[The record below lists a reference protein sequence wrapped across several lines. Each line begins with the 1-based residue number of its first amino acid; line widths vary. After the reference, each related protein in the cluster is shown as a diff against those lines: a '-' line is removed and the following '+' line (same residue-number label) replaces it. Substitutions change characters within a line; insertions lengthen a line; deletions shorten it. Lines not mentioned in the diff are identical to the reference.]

1 MARNF
6 SAGQFPTTHWSRIL
20 RAADPAAPDAREAL
34 VSLCT
39 AYWYP
44 LYTLIRRHGHPPEA
58 ASDLTQDYFVRLL
71 ERGVLGAAD
80 RSRGRF
86 RAFLRTDCGFFLS
99 HRREKD
105 RALKRGGGIVTVSID
120 ARDAEARYLREPADD
135 LTPERL
141 FDRSWALTLL
151 DRVLEQ
157 LAQEYGGSG
166 RGALFERL
174 QFVLTDGSGS
184 VPYATVA
191 AQLGTTETAVQAAVR
206 RLRRRYRTILREQIG
221 ATLDDPTEAAIDD
234 EIRALFTA
242 LER

>member
-1 MARNF
+1 
-6 SAGQFPTTHWSRIL
+6 
-20 RAADPAAPDAREAL
+20 
-34 VSLCT
+34 
-39 AYWYP
+39 
-44 LYTLIRRHGHPPEA
+44 
-58 ASDLTQDYFVRLL
+58 
-71 ERGVLGAAD
+71 
-80 RSRGRF
+80 
-86 RAFLRTDCGFFLS
+86 AFLRTDCGFFLS
-99 HRREKD
+99 HRREQD

-120 ARDAEARYLREPADD
+120 ARDAEGRYLREPADD

-157 LAQEYGGSG
+157 LTQEYGASG

-174 QFVLTDGSGS
+174 QFVLTDGPRS

-206 RLRRRYRTILREQIG
+206 RLRGRYRTILREQIG

-234 EIRALFTA
+234 E
-242 LER
+242 